1 MKKKI
6 NRRLRAM
13 VQGDA
18 VDSRFFKRHF
28 FATVLVVMGC
38 MAFIAQRFDYAT
50 TAGTI
55 RSLEQQIQQAQTH
68 KQREL
73 SRYHTLTRESAMSA
87 LADSLNL
94 GLDIPAA
101 DPTAR
106 PGLLTYD

>member
-1 MKKKI
+1 
-6 NRRLRAM
+6 M

-68 KQREL
+68 KQRE
-73 SRYHTLTRESAMSA
+73 SAMRA